1 MTAEIL
7 LFALYL
13 FIGPLFWILFAI
25 GIASS
30 RRRMMLIT
38 KTSGPLPDD
47 PPFVTIII
55 PAKDEQA
62 RISQC
67 LTSALAQ
74 DYPNFQVLAV
84 NDRSV
89 DGTGRIMDE
98 IAAANPRM
106 KVLHIQELPDGWTGK
121 NNALHRAVA
130 QVNGQW
136 LLFIDSD
143 VVLQPPALTRTLR
156 AAAGRHYDMLSLI
169 LKSETR
175 GFWESVLVPLASAAF
190 GSAYMMGLSNS
201 ESNNYFFGNG
211 QFMLIRR
218 DIYDRIG
225 GHERVKAQYNEDMA
239 LARIMKLSGLRPRIF
254 WGTDLGSVR
263 MYDSL
268 ATIMRGWSRIF
279 FGSSSGSP
287 WRILGVIAVIL
298 LSCFS
303 AYGAVALGIYRIFHP
318 VNFAGGAGWLTA
330 AALHVALITA
340 LIAIIYRWMGNRPI
354 YSLTFLVS
362 VWFLMAVLVRA
373 LWMCLTRRVDWRGT
387 TYSHAI
393 ETAIPLPQSSAKSQ
407 G

>member
-1 MTAEIL
+1 MMAEII

-13 FIGPLFWILFAI
+13 FVGPVYWILFAI
-25 GIASS
+25 GSASS
-30 RRRMMLIT
+30 RRQ
-38 KTSGPLPDD
+38 G
-47 PPFVTIII
+47 
-55 PAKDEQA
+55 

-67 LTSALAQ
+67 LSSALAQ
-74 DYPNFQVLAV
+74 DYPRFQVLAV
-84 NDRSV
+84 DDRSL
-89 DGTGRIMDE
+89 DDTGKIMDE
-98 IAAANPRM
+98 IAASNPRM
-106 KVLHIQELPDGWTGK
+106 KVLHIRELPAGWTGK
-121 NNALHRAVA
+121 NNALHRAA
-130 QVNGQW
+130 SQVTGQW

-143 VVLQPPALTRTLR
+143 VVLQPTALSQTLR
-156 AAAGRHYDMLSLI
+156 TAAGRKYDMLSLI

-225 GHERVKAQYNEDMA
+225 GHESVKAQYNEDMA

-254 WGTDLGSVR
+254 WGTELGTVR

-268 ATIMRGWSRIF
+268 STIMRGWSRIF

-287 WRILGVIAVIL
+287 WRILAVSAIIL

-303 AYGAVALGIYRIFHP
+303 AYGAIAFGIYRLVHPAIFP
-318 VNFAGGAGWLTA
+318 GAVGWLA
-330 AALHVALITA
+330 AAAFHVGLMTV
-340 LIAIIYRWMGNRPI
+340 LIAIIYRWMGNQPLF
-354 YSLTFLVS
+354 SLTFLIS
-362 VWFLMAVLVRA
+362 AWFLLAVLGRA
-373 LWMCLTRRVDWRGT
+373 LWMFLTRRVDWRGT
-387 TYSHAI
+387 SYSHAI
-393 ETAIPLPQSSAKSQ
+393 GAALPVSESSAKGQ